1 MDKKNYK
8 IWCNNSFN
16 SAQSAE
22 RELLKCGTGKHEL
35 YLFEPDENGSSGESK
50 RVLLES
56 GIGFGLP
63 DADTLLNCKNLRWVQ
78 INSAG
83 YADYD
88 CEDLKRHFKKNGII
102 LTNSSAVYDE
112 PCAEHLL
119 AMILSFA
126 RALPFAH
133 DAQRQDQSWQ
143 KQKLQP
149 KLQLL
154 AGQTALI
161 LGFGAIGR
169 RPAES
174 LKPLKMNLIGIK
186 RTVRGDEPIRVFAE
200 SQVDQLLPEANHII
214 NILPAN
220 NGTFKFL
227 NAERLGMLKSGAF
240 IYNIGRGSTI
250 DQKALIE
257 ELKSGRIA
265 GAYLDVT
272 DPEPLPPENPL
283 WQVPNCFIT
292 PHIAGGY
299 MGEKA
304 AQVNHFVNN
313 LRYFEDCENLTD
325 QIL

>member
-56 GIGFGLP
+56 GIAFGLP

-149 KLQLL
+149 KLHLL

-169 RPAES
+169 RLAEI

-200 SQVDQLLPEANHII
+200 SQVDQLIPEANHII

-220 NGTFKFL
+220 NGTIKFL
-227 NAERLGMLKSGAF
+227 SAERLGMLKSGAF

-283 WQVPNCFIT
+283 WQMPNCFIT

-299 MGEKA
+299 MGEKS

-313 LRYFEDCENLTD
+313 LRYFEGCENLTD

>member
-1 MDKKNYK
+1 MAKAK
-8 IWCNNSFN
+8 
-16 SAQSAE
+16 
-22 RELLKCGTGKHEL
+22 
-35 YLFEPDENGSSGESK
+35 
-50 RVLLES
+50 V
-56 GIGFGLP
+56 
-63 DADTLLNCKNLRWVQ
+63 
-78 INSAG
+78 
-83 YADYD
+83 
-88 CEDLKRHFKKNGII
+88 
-102 LTNSSAVYDE
+102 
-112 PCAEHLL
+112 
-119 AMILSFA
+119 
-126 RALPFAH
+126 
-133 DAQRQDQSWQ
+133 
-143 KQKLQP
+143 QP

-169 RPAES
+169 RLAES

>member
-1 MDKKNYK
+1 MKRNQK

-22 RELLKCGTGKHEL
+22 RELLTRGTEKRKL
-35 YLFEPDENGSSGESK
+35 YLFDPNENGSSGESK
-50 RVLLES
+50 QILLES
-56 GIGFGLP
+56 EIAFGLP

-83 YADYD
+83 YANYD
-88 CEDLKRHFKKNGII
+88 REDLKRHFIKNGII

-133 DAQRQDQSWQ
+133 DAQRREQSWQ

-154 AGQTALI
+154 TEQTALI

-169 RPAES
+169 RLAEL

-186 RTVRGDEPIRVFAE
+186 RTVRDDEPIRVFAE
-200 SQVDQLLPEANHII
+200 SEVDELLPEANHII

-220 NGTFKFL
+220 NETQKFL
-227 NAERLGMLKSGAF
+227 NAERLGKLKSGAF

-250 DQKALIE
+250 DQNALIE

-283 WQVPNCFIT
+283 WHLPNCYIT

-299 MGEKA
+299 IGEKA

-313 LRYFEDCENLTD
+313 LRHFENSEKLMNR
-325 QIL
+325 IF